1 MGLLD
6 RFKEL
11 DTPVQLLLVV
21 GVVIGGFVALVV
33 LIALLVVLASVVGAF
48 TLGLGEDVQTAPTAT
63 FEIDG
68 TPDGAQITHSGGD
81 AIEADNL
88 YVAVDDNRRPWRD
101 YGSTGTV
108 GTGDSI
114 VVPAEPGQTVR
125 VIYDDGETSAVLE
138 QTTIE

>member
-11 DTPVQLLLVV
+11 DTPEQVLLVV
-21 GVVIGGFVALVV
+21 GLVIGGLVALVV

-48 TLGLGEDVQTAPTAT
+48 TLGLGEDVQTAPTAA

-81 AIEADNL
+81 TIEADNL
-88 YVAVDDNRRPWRD
+88 YVAVDDNRQSAASA
-101 YGSTGTV
+101 GSTTV
-108 GTGDSI
+108 SSSSSTPTRSQRSYS
-114 VVPAEPGQTVR
+114 GQASGPSR
-125 VIYDDGETSAVLE
+125 HAGSRAV
-138 QTTIE
+138 Q